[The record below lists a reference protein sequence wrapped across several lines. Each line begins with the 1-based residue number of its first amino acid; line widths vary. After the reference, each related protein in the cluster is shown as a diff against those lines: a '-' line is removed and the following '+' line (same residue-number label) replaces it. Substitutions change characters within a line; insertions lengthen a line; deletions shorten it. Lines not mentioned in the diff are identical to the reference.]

1 MTARTPILVA
11 VVALTL
17 LLAFLTIDVLIR
29 DGFTILIL
37 VSLVILA
44 MFAFGAI
51 GALTHPP
58 EE

>member
-17 LLAFLTIDVLIR
+17 LLAYLTIDVLIR
-29 DGFTILIL
+29 DGFSIIVLA
-37 VSLVILA
+37 SLVIIA

-51 GALTHPP
+51 GALTHSPDK
-58 EE
+58 

>member
-11 VVALTL
+11 VVAFTL
-17 LLAFLTIDVLIR
+17 LLGFLTIDVLIR

-51 GALTHPP
+51 GALTHSPD
-58 EE
+58 E

>member
-1 MTARTPILVA
+1 MTARTPILAA

-17 LLAFLTIDVLIR
+17 LLAYLTIDVLIR
-29 DGFTILIL
+29 DGFSILIL

-51 GALTHPP
+51 GALTQGSD
-58 EE
+58 E